1 MFEKLLK
8 CKESIFQILDIFENI
23 ENTKTFK
30 FIINEMKKNKENFK
44 DEKSLNNNSSILDY
58 DQYSIKE
65 EINSLLEEDKKK
77 IYSTEIKRIC

>member
-1 MFEKLLK
+1 LFEKLLK